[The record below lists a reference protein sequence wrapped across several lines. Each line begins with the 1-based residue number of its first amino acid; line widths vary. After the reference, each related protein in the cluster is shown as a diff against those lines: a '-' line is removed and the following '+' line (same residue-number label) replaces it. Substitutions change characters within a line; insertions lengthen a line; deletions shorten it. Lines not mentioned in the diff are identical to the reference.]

1 MDGAALAPEVPSYSV
16 MPAQLVTASDE
27 ISDPRIVISDFGE
40 AWRIETNSRQELHT
54 PVLFLPP
61 EATFSK
67 TSVPSPAD
75 VWTLGCTLYEILG
88 ERPLFEGFMPDKDDI
103 IAEMIRCLGLLPQ
116 HWWMAWQ
123 ARDEFFLEDG
133 SWRTDMTRNRDSKS
147 RSLLLRI
154 QEMGRENDAPF
165 LQGESMVLEKMLRPM
180 LEYEPS
186 KRATIANLAKSDW
199 FNQFALPSLH
209 ESI

>member
-1 MDGAALAPEVPSYSV
+1 
-16 MPAQLVTASDE
+16 MPAQLVIASDE
-27 ISDPRIVISDFGE
+27 ISDPRIEISDFGE
-40 AWRIETNSRQELHT
+40 AWRTDTDSRHELHT

-67 TSVPSPAD
+67 ASIASPAD
-75 VWTLGCTLYEILG
+75 VWTLGCTLYDILG

-103 IAEMIRCLGLLPQ
+103 IAEMISCLGLLPQ

-123 ARDEFFLEDG
+123 ARSEFFLEDG
-133 SWRTDMTRNRDSKS
+133 SWRTDMIRVHDSKS

-165 LQGESMVLEKMLRPM
+165 LQRESIVLEKMLQPM

-186 KRATIANLAKSDW
+186 KRATMADVVKSDW

-209 ESI
+209 EST